1 MSGKNNSGPGIWWYI
16 LDHLKNQNEV
26 TMVQASKMELVGPGD
41 VDSGTSLHQE
51 NLNFLN
57 GTKLKD
63 VGSHL
68 QNVIS

>member
-1 MSGKNNSGPGIWWYI
+1 MPGKNNSAPGTWWYI
-16 LDHLKNQNEV
+16 LDHLKNPNEV
-26 TMVQASKMELVGPGD
+26 TMVQASEMELVGPGD
-41 VDSGTSLHQE
+41 VDSGTSLNQE

-63 VGSHL
+63 AGSHL

>member
-1 MSGKNNSGPGIWWYI
+1 
-16 LDHLKNQNEV
+16 
-26 TMVQASKMELVGPGD
+26 MVQVSEMELVGPGD
-41 VDSGTSLHQE
+41 VDSGTSLNQE

-63 VGSHL
+63 AGSHL